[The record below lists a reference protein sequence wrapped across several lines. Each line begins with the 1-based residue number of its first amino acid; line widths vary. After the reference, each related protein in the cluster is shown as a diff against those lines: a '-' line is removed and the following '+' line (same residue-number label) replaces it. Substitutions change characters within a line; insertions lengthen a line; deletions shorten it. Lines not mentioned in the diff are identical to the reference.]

1 MAWGIP
7 GPVVERSR
15 IERAGAGET
24 QAWAELYDRHHAQV
38 RRFARRLLGDAD
50 AAEDLVHDVFAL
62 LPKALRG
69 YRGDAE
75 LPTFLLAIASR
86 RAKNHVRAAAR
97 RRRAF
102 ARLAQEPPA
111 AEPSPERAT
120 AERELHET
128 LSRALDAL
136 PLAQR
141 LAFVLCELED
151 RTSEDAAKILE
162 VPAATVRTRL
172 HHARKQLQELFA
184 AMRSARDEDP
194 R

>member
-1 MAWGIP
+1 
-7 GPVVERSR
+7 VVSR
-15 IERAGAGET
+15 IERAGAGDT
-24 QAWAELYDRHHAQV
+24 QAWAELYDLHHAQL

-50 AAEDLVHDVFAL
+50 AAEDLLHDVFAL
-62 LPKALRG
+62 LPNALRS

-75 LPTFLLAIASR
+75 LSTFLLAIAAR

-102 ARLAQEPPA
+102 ARLAQEPP
-111 AEPSPERAT
+111 S
-120 AERELHET
+120 AERNPEHESADRELREA

-151 RTSEDAAKILE
+151 RTSEEAAKILD

-172 HHARKQLQELFA
+172 HHARKQLQQTFSV
-184 AMRSARDEDP
+184 RSPQREDP